1 VPDVPKPTFEVLVQL
16 YVVPATG
23 LEKFIPATGIPPQKA
38 ALATVLTLVVGL
50 TVTLK
55 EVLFPVHPPTKGVTV
70 TVATCIFDPALIAVK
85 EGIFPLPEVPKPTF
99 TELVHANVAPAEK
112 LVKAMAALLF
122 PLQVITF
129 EMVLTVGL
137 CLTVTVKVVGVPE
150 HPPTRGVTVMV
161 AVTSALLLLLAIKAG
176 IEPEPEVPKPILADD
191 VQSND
196 APAEELVKLMEG
208 ADVSSQYER
217 FEIGLTVALVGL
229 TVTLN
234 DCAGPGHPLRL
245 GVTVTVEVTEEVP
258 GLVAVKA
265 GIEPEPEF
273 PNPTLAELVQVKVVP
288 AVGLLKLIAELAVP
302 LQTLTFP
309 KALTVATGRMVT
321 SKLEASPTQ
330 PLTDGT
336 TVTLAVTFE
345 VPLLTAVKL
354 GIFPEPDVPKPM
366 LVELVQKNVAP
377 ALELLKEIPLTP
389 APLQAVTLP
398 TGFTVATG
406 LTVNDALP
414 AEVVSPEVTRI
425 L

>member
-1 VPDVPKPTFEVLVQL
+1 
-16 YVVPATG
+16 
-23 LEKFIPATGIPPQKA
+23 
-38 ALATVLTLVVGL
+38 
-50 TVTLK
+50 
-55 EVLFPVHPPTKGVTV
+55 
-70 TVATCIFDPALIAVK
+70 
-85 EGIFPLPEVPKPTF
+85 
-99 TELVHANVAPAEK
+99 
-112 LVKAMAALLF
+112 
-122 PLQVITF
+122 
-129 EMVLTVGL
+129 MVLTVGL
-137 CLTVTVKVVGVPE
+137 CLTVTVKVVGLPAQ
-150 HPPTRGVTVMV
+150 PPTRGVTVMV
-161 AVTSALLLLLAIKAG
+161 AVTSALLLLLAMNAG
-176 IEPEPEVPKPILADD
+176 IGPEPEVPKPILADD
-191 VQSND
+191 VQSNE

-217 FEIGLTVALVGL
+217 FEMGLTVALVGL

-245 GVTVTVEVTEEVP
+245 GVTVTVEVTEDVP

-265 GIEPEPEF
+265 GIEPDPEF

-288 AVGLLKLIAELAVP
+288 AVGLLKLILAPAAP
-302 LQTLTFP
+302 LHKLTDEML
-309 KALTVATGRMVT
+309 LTVATGRTVT
-321 SKLEASPTQ
+321 SNEEANPTH
-330 PLTDGT
+330 PLTEGT
-336 TVTLAVTFE
+336 TLTLAVTFE

-377 ALELLKEIPLTP
+377 APALELLKEIPLTP
-389 APLQAVTLP
+389 APLQAVTLL